1 MAGGCAGVRA
11 GGWEMAGRCAGV
23 RAEGLGDGW

>member
-23 RAEGLGDGW
+23 RAEGLGDG